1 MYWLSPIELNV
12 FCRSW
17 GDSSCRLPCLEEDS
31 DCGVSLFSHLIYNN
45 LVTAAWFFSLP
56 PIFFRTSPLEVLFLF
71 AKFGRFTPNRLALIG
86 QKYALIGHFHFC
98 RLALIGH
105 GHFRKSLI
113 MNKSSWKYGS
123 FPKIC
128 KQLAISLIPF
138 SGYIFSIFLPAV
150 FKTNQSTKLPVITH
164 IFLVF
169 AHIRPR
175 PTALSSEL
183 RLNIHNFPLICT

>member
-1 MYWLSPIELNV
+1 MRLRCARLCV
-12 FCRSW
+12 LCRSAI
-17 GDSSCRLPCLEEDS
+17 
-31 DCGVSLFSHLIYNN
+31 V
-45 LVTAAWFFSLP
+45 P
-56 PIFFRTSPLEVLFLF
+56 PLLF

-98 RLALIGH
+98 RLALIGY
-105 GHFRKSLI
+105 GLFRKSLI
-113 MNKSSWKYGS
+113 MNKSTWKYGS

-128 KQLAISLIPF
+128 KQLAISLTPPF
-138 SGYIFSIFLPAV
+138 FRLHIFNFPSCRFQNKSINEIAGHNP
-150 FKTNQSTKLPVITH
+150 H
-164 IFLVF
+164 FLVF